1 MAPHSSFDD
10 NLDDSL
16 TMSQGRKRKGI
27 SLDFL
32 IWKRKAKSIVDP
44 DELAG
49 LMGQYYLD
57 EASKID
63 DAQAKVLTM
72 LAIAGIDFDAI
83 ALELIETTHYEK
95 DTKN

>member
-1 MAPHSSFDD
+1 MPPPSSFDD
-10 NLDDSL
+10 NLDDAL

-49 LMGQYYLD
+49 LMSQYYLD

>member
-1 MAPHSSFDD
+1 MVPPSSFDD

-16 TMSQGRKRKGI
+16 TMSQGRKRRGI

-49 LMGQYYLD
+49 LMSQYDLD
-57 EASKID
+57 EASKIE

-83 ALELIETTHYEK
+83 ALELIESTHYEK

>member
-1 MAPHSSFDD
+1 MAPPSSFDD

-16 TMSQGRKRKGI
+16 TMSQGRKRRGI

-49 LMGQYYLD
+49 LMSQYYLD
-57 EASKID
+57 EASKIN

-83 ALELIETTHYEK
+83 ALELIESTHYEK

>member
-1 MAPHSSFDD
+1 MAASFD
-10 NLDDSL
+10 NGLDDSL
-16 TMSQGRKRKGI
+16 AMSQGRKRKGI

-49 LMGQYYLD
+49 LMSQYYLD

-83 ALELIETTHYEK
+83 ALELIESTHYEK

>member
-1 MAPHSSFDD
+1 MAPPSSFDD

-49 LMGQYYLD
+49 LMSQYYLD

>member
-16 TMSQGRKRKGI
+16 TMSQGRKRRGI

-49 LMGQYYLD
+49 LMSQYYLD
-57 EASKID
+57 EASKIE

>member
-1 MAPHSSFDD
+1 MAPRSSFDD

-49 LMGQYYLD
+49 LMSQYYLD

>member
-1 MAPHSSFDD
+1 MVPRSSFDD

-49 LMGQYYLD
+49 LMSQYYLD

>member
-1 MAPHSSFDD
+1 MPPPSSFDD
-10 NLDDSL
+10 NLDDTL

-49 LMGQYYLD
+49 LMSQYYLD
-57 EASKID
+57 QASKID

>member
-1 MAPHSSFDD
+1 MNASFNDG
-10 NLDDSL
+10 LDDSL
-16 TMSQGRKRKGI
+16 TMSQGRKRRGI

-49 LMGQYYLD
+49 MMSQYYLD
-57 EASKID
+57 EASKIE

>member
-1 MAPHSSFDD
+1 MPPPSSFDD
-10 NLDDSL
+10 NLDDAL

-49 LMGQYYLD
+49 LMSQYYLD
-57 EASKID
+57 QASEILDPQVK
-63 DAQAKVLTM
+63 ALTI

-83 ALELIETTHYEK
+83 ALELIESTHYEK

>member
-1 MAPHSSFDD
+1 MNASFNDG
-10 NLDDSL
+10 LDDSL

-49 LMGQYYLD
+49 MMSKYYLD

-72 LAIAGIDFDAI
+72 LAIAGIDFDTI

>member
-1 MAPHSSFDD
+1 MVPRSSFDD

-16 TMSQGRKRKGI
+16 TMSQGRKRRGI

-49 LMGQYYLD
+49 LMSQYYLD
-57 EASKID
+57 EASKIE

-83 ALELIETTHYEK
+83 ALELIESTHYEK
-95 DTKN
+95 DTTN

>member
-1 MAPHSSFDD
+1 MVPHSSFDD

-16 TMSQGRKRKGI
+16 TMSQGRKRRGI

-49 LMGQYYLD
+49 LMSQYYLD

-83 ALELIETTHYEK
+83 ALELIESTHYEK

>member
-1 MAPHSSFDD
+1 MVPPSSFDD

-16 TMSQGRKRKGI
+16 TMSQGRKRRGI

-49 LMGQYYLD
+49 LMSQYYLD
-57 EASKID
+57 EASKIE

>member
-49 LMGQYYLD
+49 LMSQYYLD

-83 ALELIETTHYEK
+83 ALELIESTHYEK

>member
-1 MAPHSSFDD
+1 MAPLSSFDD

-49 LMGQYYLD
+49 LMSQYYLD

>member
-1 MAPHSSFDD
+1 MAPPSSFDA

-16 TMSQGRKRKGI
+16 TMSQGRKRRGI

-49 LMGQYYLD
+49 LMSQYYLD

-83 ALELIETTHYEK
+83 ALELIESTHYEK

>member
-1 MAPHSSFDD
+1 MAPPSSFDD

-16 TMSQGRKRKGI
+16 TMSEGRKRKGI

-49 LMGQYYLD
+49 LMSQYYLD

-83 ALELIETTHYEK
+83 ALELIESTHYEK

>member
-1 MAPHSSFDD
+1 MVPPSSFDD

-16 TMSQGRKRKGI
+16 TMSQGRKRRGI

-49 LMGQYYLD
+49 LMSQYYLD
-57 EASKID
+57 EASKIE

-83 ALELIETTHYEK
+83 ALELIESTHYEK

>member
-1 MAPHSSFDD
+1 MVPHSSFDD

-16 TMSQGRKRKGI
+16 TMSQGRKRRGI

-49 LMGQYYLD
+49 LMSQYYLD
-57 EASKID
+57 EASKIE

-83 ALELIETTHYEK
+83 ALELIESTHYEK

>member
-1 MAPHSSFDD
+1 MPPPSSFDD
-10 NLDDSL
+10 NLDDAL

-49 LMGQYYLD
+49 LMSQYYLD

-83 ALELIETTHYEK
+83 AIELIETTHYEK

>member
-1 MAPHSSFDD
+1 MAPPSSFDD

-49 LMGQYYLD
+49 LMSQYYLD

-83 ALELIETTHYEK
+83 ALELIESTHYEK

>member
-1 MAPHSSFDD
+1 MAPPSSFND

-49 LMGQYYLD
+49 LMSQYYLD

-83 ALELIETTHYEK
+83 ALELIETTHYET

>member
-1 MAPHSSFDD
+1 MAPPSSFNDS
-10 NLDDSL
+10 LDDSL

-49 LMGQYYLD
+49 LMSQYYLD

>member
-16 TMSQGRKRKGI
+16 TMSQGRKRRGI

-49 LMGQYYLD
+49 LMSQYYLD
-57 EASKID
+57 EASKIE

-83 ALELIETTHYEK
+83 ALELIESTHYEK

>member
-1 MAPHSSFDD
+1 
-10 NLDDSL
+10 
-16 TMSQGRKRKGI
+16 MSEGRKRKGI

-49 LMGQYYLD
+49 LMSQYYLD

-83 ALELIETTHYEK
+83 ALELIESTHYEK

>member
-1 MAPHSSFDD
+1 MAPPSSFDA

-16 TMSQGRKRKGI
+16 TMSQGRKRRGI

-49 LMGQYYLD
+49 MMSQYYLD
-57 EASKID
+57 EASKIE

>member
-1 MAPHSSFDD
+1 MNASFNDG
-10 NLDDSL
+10 LDDSL

-49 LMGQYYLD
+49 LMSQYYLD

-83 ALELIETTHYEK
+83 ALELIESTHYEK

>member
-1 MAPHSSFDD
+1 MTMNASFNDG
-10 NLDDSL
+10 LDDSL
-16 TMSQGRKRKGI
+16 TMSQGRKRRGI

-49 LMGQYYLD
+49 MMSQYYLD
-57 EASKID
+57 EASKIE

>member
-1 MAPHSSFDD
+1 MVPRSSFDD

-27 SLDFL
+27 SLDFI

-49 LMGQYYLD
+49 LMSQYYLD
-57 EASKID
+57 EASRID

>member
-1 MAPHSSFDD
+1 MPPPSSFNDS
-10 NLDDSL
+10 LDDSL

-49 LMGQYYLD
+49 LMNRYYLD
-57 EASKID
+57 QASKID
-63 DAQAKVLTM
+63 DAQAKVLTI

-83 ALELIETTHYEK
+83 AIELIETTHYEK